1 MARTWIKIF
10 CSLQVSGTPPK
21 MAVCHYLLHIEL
33 AVFDLVFLQQE
44 KPYENEIHWIMFYY
58 Y

>member
-1 MARTWIKIF
+1 MARTHVKIF
-10 CSLQVSGTPPK
+10 YYLQVRGTPPK
-21 MAVCHYLLHIEL
+21 MAVGHYFLHIEL